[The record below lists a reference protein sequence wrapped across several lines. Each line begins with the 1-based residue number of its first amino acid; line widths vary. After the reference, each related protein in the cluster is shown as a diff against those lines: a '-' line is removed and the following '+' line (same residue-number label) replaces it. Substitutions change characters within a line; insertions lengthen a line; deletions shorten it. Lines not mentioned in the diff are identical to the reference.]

1 MSFAS
6 DVKGELA
13 RLKISKKCCML
24 AEISGFLRV
33 SGSVRLSGGGKFGI
47 VSSTENAA
55 VARHF
60 KKLIK
65 DYFGSKVDLEVGD
78 SQVPGKS
85 NKGYNRYY
93 LTISPEEKSSQILR
107 ETGIMLVK
115 EGNDYFSDGIYQP
128 IVKSKC
134 CKKSYLRGLF
144 LGCGT
149 MSDPKKSYN
158 MEFVL
163 ESERTAND
171 IKKLIGS
178 FVDLSAKVVKRKESY
193 VVYLKKAGYVKDMLG
208 IMGADDA
215 VLELAEIM
223 INKEIIGDAQRLS
236 NCDNANVDRTLAAS
250 EEQLEWIKLIDDAAG
265 LERLP
270 APLLEVA
277 RLRLDRPDASLS
289 EIGEALAPP
298 IRKPGV
304 SKRFSKIKAIA
315 EEIGKKN
322 GKESINRDNN

>member
-13 RLKISKKCCML
+13 RLTIEKKCCML

-33 SGSVRLSGGGKFGI
+33 SGSVRLSGGGKFSI

-55 VARHF
+55 IARHY

-65 DYFGSKVDLEVGD
+65 DYFGSRVNLEVGD

-93 LTISPEEKSSQILR
+93 LTISSEEKASQILR

-128 IVKSKC
+128 IVRTKC
-134 CKKSYLRGLF
+134 CKKSYLRGIF

-149 MSDPKKSYN
+149 MSDPRKSYS

-163 ESERTAND
+163 ESEKMADDLR
-171 IKKLIGS
+171 KLIGS
-178 FVDLSAKVVKRKESY
+178 FVDLSAKVTKRKDSY
-193 VVYLKKAGYVKDMLG
+193 VVYLKKGSYVRDMLG

-215 VLELAEIM
+215 VLEMTDIM
-223 INKEIIGDAQRLS
+223 INKEIVGDAQRLM
-236 NCDNANVDRTLAAS
+236 NCDNANVDRVLAAS
-250 EEQLEWIKLIDDAAG
+250 EEQIRWIKLIEDAEG

-270 APLLEVA
+270 APLLAVA
-277 RLRLDRPDASLS
+277 RLRLERPAASLS
-289 EIGEALAPP
+289 EIGEALDPP

-315 EEIGKKN
+315 EETGKKN
-322 GKESINRDNN
+322 GKESVNRD

>member
-1 MSFAS
+1 LSFAS

-13 RLKISKKCCML
+13 RLTIEKKCCML

-33 SGSVRLSGGGKFGI
+33 SGSVRLSGGGKFSI

-55 VARHF
+55 IARHY

-65 DYFGSKVDLEVGD
+65 NYFGSRVDLEVGD
-78 SQVPGKS
+78 SRVPGKS
-85 NKGYNRYY
+85 NRGYNRYY
-93 LTISPEEKSSQILR
+93 LTIGPEEKASQILR

-128 IVKSKC
+128 IVRTKC
-134 CKKSYLRGLF
+134 CKKSYLRGIF

-149 MSDPKKSYN
+149 MSDPKKSYS
-158 MEFVL
+158 MEFVV
-163 ESERTAND
+163 ESEKTAND
-171 IKKLIGS
+171 LRKLIGS

-193 VVYLKKAGYVKDMLG
+193 VVYLKKASYVKDMLG

-215 VLELAEIM
+215 LLEMTGIM
-223 INKEIIGDAQRLS
+223 INKEIVGDAQRLM

-250 EEQLEWIKLIDDAAG
+250 EEQFRWIKTIEDAEG

-277 RLRLDRPDASLS
+277 RLRLERPAASLS
-289 EIGEALAPP
+289 EIGEALNPP

-322 GKESINRDNN
+322 GKE

>member
-13 RLKISKKCCML
+13 RLTIEKKCCML

-33 SGSVRLSGGGKFGI
+33 SGSVRLSGGGKFSI

-55 VARHF
+55 IARHY

-65 DYFGSKVDLEVGD
+65 NYFGSRVDLEVGD
-78 SQVPGKS
+78 SRVPGKS
-85 NKGYNRYY
+85 NKRYNRYY
-93 LTISPEEKSSQILR
+93 LTIDPEEKASQILR

-128 IVKSKC
+128 IVRTKC
-134 CKKSYLRGLF
+134 CKKSYLRGIF

-149 MSDPKKSYN
+149 MSDPKKSYS
-158 MEFVL
+158 MEFVV
-163 ESERTAND
+163 ESEKTAND
-171 IKKLIGS
+171 LRKLIGS
-178 FVDLSAKVVKRKESY
+178 FVDLSAKVIKRKDSY
-193 VVYLKKAGYVKDMLG
+193 VVYLKKASYVKDMLG

-215 VLELAEIM
+215 LLEMTGIM
-223 INKEIIGDAQRLS
+223 INKEIVGDAQRLM

-250 EEQLEWIKLIDDAAG
+250 EEQFRWIKIIEDAEG

-277 RLRLDRPDASLS
+277 RLRLERPAASLS
-289 EIGEALAPP
+289 EIGEALNPP

-322 GKESINRDNN
+322 GKE

>member
-13 RLKISKKCCML
+13 RLTIEKKCCML

-33 SGSVRLSGGGKFGI
+33 SGSVRLSGGGKFSI

-55 VARHF
+55 IARHY

-65 DYFGSKVDLEVGD
+65 NYFGSRVDLEVGD
-78 SQVPGKS
+78 SRVPGKS
-85 NKGYNRYY
+85 NRGYNRYY
-93 LTISPEEKSSQILR
+93 LTIGPEEKASQILR

-128 IVKSKC
+128 IVRTKC
-134 CKKSYLRGLF
+134 CKKSYLRGIF

-149 MSDPKKSYN
+149 MSDPKKSYS
-158 MEFVL
+158 MEFVV
-163 ESERTAND
+163 ESEKTAND
-171 IKKLIGS
+171 LRKLIGS

-193 VVYLKKAGYVKDMLG
+193 VVYLKKASYVKDMLG

-215 VLELAEIM
+215 LLEMTGIM
-223 INKEIIGDAQRLS
+223 INKEIVGDAQRLM

-250 EEQLEWIKLIDDAAG
+250 EEQFRWIKTIEDAEG

-277 RLRLDRPDASLS
+277 RLRLERPAASLS
-289 EIGEALAPP
+289 EIGEALNPP

-322 GKESINRDNN
+322 GKE